1 MEAPCTVRYWIYA
14 CLFVLITRITL
25 MSSIFILNLILV
37 QDELLETCGSV
48 FTTDWVT
55 PDTLETSVFLGDNW
69 LFILVAFV
77 AIIVLG
83 VVIICLKCYCRCSG
97 HRRLPSGMFLF

>member
-1 MEAPCTVRYWIYA
+1 
-14 CLFVLITRITL
+14 

-55 PDTLETSVFLGDNW
+55 PDAIETSAFLGDNW
-69 LFILVAFV
+69 FLILVVFV

-83 VVIICLKCYCRCSG
+83 SIMICLKCYCRCSG
-97 HRRLPSGMFLF
+97 HRRLPSGILLF